1 MSYDLGQ
8 TFFVDKAAV
17 QNAEMCFITS
27 INLYF
32 RAKPVVGKTVSGIE
46 NPGVTL
52 SLCGV
57 KEDGTP
63 DLSSSPL
70 DTARREYDQI
80 NTSTSGATATTF
92 TFAKPLCISTDRKYC
107 FLIKFDGGDTDFQV
121 FANKAGKTALSSTS
135 ITQVSSGIVDGN
147 AYKITNGYVLTPLT
161 DTDITF
167 QLKVARFNSLSKT
180 LKINNRAYEFLTVS
194 SVSGTFIGGEEVF
207 QQTTSLA
214 GNVAVTVTSSNLIGT
229 GTNFSANL
237 AVGDKIVIK
246 DNNGNVNIRVINTV
260 TNATHLTL
268 TQPVSF
274 SNSGANTIQ
283 YYKTVTGRLF
293 EYSPLSDRLIIQD
306 STSTNTLFLATGT
319 VLEGVDSG
327 ATANITAIANTRV
340 NNIIPNYNATTPP
353 QTSVSL
359 TANFANASGGV
370 SASRKISTK
379 LGKREHI
386 NSFDA
391 SLTSR
396 TYEVAGTP
404 FKSFHGE
411 LTLTSS
417 NPYSSPFVR
426 KEDLDVFVEK
436 YSINNSTTNE
446 PINRGNAQAKYI
458 GNQVQLTDNQF
469 AEDLKVYLKA
479 FKPAN
484 SDVKVYAKFY
494 NTADNESFDLKNWT
508 ELSLNSTSV
517 GISSNPS
524 ITNDFV
530 ELGYDVPFYPSGTK
544 ISGNFAVNAN
554 GLIRGSSGDVSNTIT
569 GIAVDDVVRVYHSAN
584 SNVYVVDTV
593 IAVNSSSLTLSKAIS
608 NTTVTGLESGFYV
621 DKVTYKNTAYLDR
634 QNFNMLTY
642 FNGALSKFQ
651 SYNSFAIKV
660 VLLSSDNTNIPFVDD
675 LQAVAVS
682 A

>member
-17 QNAEMCFITS
+17 QNAEMCFIVS

-32 RAKPVVGKTVSGIE
+32 RAKPVVGKTVTGIQ

-52 SLCGV
+52 ALCGV

-63 DLSSSPL
+63 DLTSTPL
-70 DTARREYDQI
+70 DTARKEYDAI
-80 NTSTSGATATTF
+80 NVSTSGATVTEFTF
-92 TFAKPLCISTDRKYC
+92 TKPLCISTDRKYC

-121 FANKAGKTALSSTS
+121 FANKAGKTSLSSTS
-135 ITQVSSGIVDGN
+135 ITQVSSGSVDGN

-167 QLKVARFNSLSKT
+167 QINVAKFTSLTKT
-180 LKINNRAYEFLTVS
+180 LKINNRPYEFLTVG

-207 QQTTSLA
+207 KQANTLA
-214 GNVAVTVTSSNLIGT
+214 GNVAVTTSSVNVTGIGT
-229 GTNFSANL
+229 AFTTDIQ
-237 AVGDKIVIK
+237 VGDKIVIK
-246 DNNGNVNIRVINTV
+246 DNNGNVNIRIVSTV
-260 TNATHLTL
+260 TNSTFLTL

-274 SNSGANTIQ
+274 SNSTANSIQ

-293 EYSPLSDRLIIQD
+293 EYSPLTDKMIIQD
-306 STSTNTLFLATGT
+306 STATSTRFLTTGS

-327 ATANITAIANTRV
+327 ATANIVAIANTRV
-340 NNIIPNYNATTPP
+340 NNIIANYNATTPP
-353 QTSVSL
+353 QTTVSL
-359 TANFANASGGV
+359 TANFANVAGST
-370 SASRKISTK
+370 SSSRKISTK

-386 NSFDA
+386 NTYDA
-391 SLTSR
+391 SLASR
-396 TYEVAGTP
+396 TNEVTAGTP
-404 FKSFHGE
+404 FKSFSGE
-411 LTLTSS
+411 MTLSSS
-417 NPYSSPFVR
+417 NPYTSPFVR
-426 KEDLDVFVEK
+426 REDMDVFVER
-436 YSINNSTTNE
+436 YSINNITTNE
-446 PINRGNAQAKYI
+446 AINRGAAQAKYI
-458 GNQVQLTDNQF
+458 GNQVQLSDNQF
-469 AEDLKVYLKA
+469 GEDLKVYLKA

-508 ELSLNSTSV
+508 ELTLNSTSV
-517 GISSNPS
+517 GVSSNPS
-524 ITNDFV
+524 NINDFV
-530 ELGYDVPFYPSGTK
+530 ELGYDVPFFPAGTR

-554 GLIRGSSGDVSNTIT
+554 GLIRGSSGTVNTDIT
-569 GIAVDDVVRVYHSAN
+569 VDDVVRVYHSGNN
-584 SNVYVVDTV
+584 SVYVVDTV
-593 IAVNSSSLTLSKAIS
+593 IAVNTSSLTLSKAIS

-621 DKVTYKNTAYLDR
+621 DKVTDKSTAYLDK

>member
-17 QNAEMCFITS
+17 QNAEMCFIAS

-32 RAKPVVGKTVSGIE
+32 RAKPVIGKTVTGIE

-63 DLSSSPL
+63 DLTSMPL
-70 DTARREYDQI
+70 DTARREYTDI
-80 NTSTSGATATTF
+80 NVSTSGATATVFTF
-92 TFAKPLCISTDRKYC
+92 TKPLCISTDKKYC
-107 FLIKFDGGDTDFQV
+107 FLIKFDGGDTDFQI

-135 ITQVSSGIVDGN
+135 ITQVSSGVVDGN

-167 QLKVARFNSLSKT
+167 QINVAKFTALTKT
-180 LKINNRAYEFLTVS
+180 LKINNRPYEFLTVG
-194 SVSGTFIGGEEVF
+194 SVSGTFIGGEEIF
-207 QQTTSLA
+207 QQRTSLA
-214 GNVAVTVTSSNLIGT
+214 GNVAITATSINVVGVGT
-229 GTNFSANL
+229 TFTTDL
-237 AVGDKIVIK
+237 QVGDIIVIK
-246 DNNGNVNIRVINTV
+246 DSNGNVNIRTISTVPNT
-260 TNATHLTL
+260 TYLTL

-274 SNSGANTIQ
+274 SNSGANSIQ

-293 EYSPLSDRLIIQD
+293 EYSPLNDKLIIQD
-306 STSTNTLFLATGT
+306 STATATRFLTTGT
-319 VLEGVDSG
+319 ILEGVDSS
-327 ATANITAIANTRV
+327 ATANIVAIANTRV
-340 NNIIPNYNATTPP
+340 NNIVPNYNATTPP
-353 QTSVSL
+353 QTSLSL
-359 TANFANASGGV
+359 TANFANVAGGT
-370 SASRKISTK
+370 SSSRKIATK

-386 NSFDA
+386 NTYDA
-391 SLTSR
+391 SLASR
-396 TYEVAGTP
+396 TNEVTAGTP
-404 FKSFHGE
+404 FKSFSGE
-411 LTLTSS
+411 MVLSSS

-426 KEDLDVFVEK
+426 KEDMDVFVER

-446 PINRGNAQAKYI
+446 AINRGDAQAKYI
-458 GNQVQLTDNQF
+458 GNQVQLSDNQF

-508 ELSLNSTSV
+508 ELTLNSTSV
-517 GISSNPS
+517 GVLSNPS
-524 ITNDFV
+524 NVNDFV
-530 ELGYDVPFYPSGTK
+530 ELGYDVPFFPAGTR

-554 GLIRGSSGDVSNTIT
+554 GLIRGSSGTVNTDIT
-569 GIAVDDVVRVYHSAN
+569 VDDVVRVYHSGN

-593 IAVNSSSLTLSKAIS
+593 IAANTSSLTLSKAIS

-621 DKVTYKNTAYLDR
+621 DKVTYKNTAYLDK

-642 FNGALSKFQ
+642 FNGTQSKFQ

-660 VLLSSDNTNIPFVDD
+660 VLLSSDNTSIPFVDD